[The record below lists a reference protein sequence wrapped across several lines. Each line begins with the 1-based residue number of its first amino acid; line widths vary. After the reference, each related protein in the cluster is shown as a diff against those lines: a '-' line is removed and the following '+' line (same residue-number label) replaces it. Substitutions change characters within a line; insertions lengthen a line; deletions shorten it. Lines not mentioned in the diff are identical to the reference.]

1 MYFYFINP
9 YNDLLRLRHLIQ
21 TRPMIV
27 IGECSLDILNRQYLS
42 IQIEIFA
49 LQIRLANEFHL
60 PLIIHSRQ
68 LLI

>member
-1 MYFYFINP
+1 
-9 YNDLLRLRHLIQ
+9 
-21 TRPMIV
+21 MIV

-42 IQIEIFA
+42 IQIEIFV